1 MFWKV
6 WEFWVVGIESF
17 LFFLLMNRKLELRKC
32 TGIRGTESLVWMIY
46 SIGLWILN
54 QRQMSTVVTVFYAL
68 VLHFVITRVFTKSP
82 LFLQFFYVILYS
94 TYALLADV
102 VSAMLPVVL
111 FHENI
116 NQVLSGGWVRA
127 VFTLVYLILL
137 GVLIGLTIMIGKQN
151 ICLRT
156 KEKLIFIG
164 IALLCVAI
172 EQIDMIAVVR
182 ALQQSRGNDFFM
194 LVTIFVFVLFLFMIM
209 LLFIYNLGVERE
221 KNNKL
226 LEENLLSHMES
237 QQYEQ
242 ILASVKELRIMK
254 HDVKNHLDVLQTLLE
269 GNHTGQAVDYMR
281 QITADLNK
289 VHYTLSSGNTTVD
302 CIVSNKQSMAENVG
316 ILTENIIYLPE
327 EIPLSDV
334 EICSLLGNL
343 YDNAIEGC
351 MRAESKR
358 IWLYMKPFHNMLS
371 IKIVNTSDGGY
382 RFNSRNEL
390 LSTKAGKGNQNGM
403 EHGIGLK
410 RIREIVERHFGIME
424 ILPEKEMFSVNIL
437 IPLHQGEQQT

>member
-1 MFWKV
+1 MV
-6 WEFWVVGIESF
+6 CI
-17 LFFLLMNRKLELRKC
+17 
-32 TGIRGTESLVWMIY
+32 
-46 SIGLWILN
+46 
-54 QRQMSTVVTVFYAL
+54 VTVFYC
-68 VLHFVITRVFTKSP
+68 FIYPKSDESIN
-82 LFLQFFYVILYS
+82 ILYS
-94 TYALLADV
+94 ILWNN
-102 VSAMLPVVL
+102 SAFLNYNDFYKFFSFFTVFLCYIVFDL
-111 FHENI
+111 CVTCRCSVCNASSGSFSRKYQSGFI
-116 NQVLSGGWVRA
+116 GRLGSGG
-127 VFTLVYLILL
+127 FY
-137 GVLIGLTIMIGKQN
+137 IGLPDPAWCVDRIDDNDWKQN

-182 ALQQSRGNDFFM
+182 ALQQSRENDFFM

-254 HDVKNHLDVLQTLLE
+254 HDVKNHLDVLQTLLV

>member
-1 MFWKV
+1 
-6 WEFWVVGIESF
+6 
-17 LFFLLMNRKLELRKC
+17 MNRKLDLKKRIFKWQWC
-32 TGIRGTESLVWMIY
+32 AWLLF
-46 SIGLWILN
+46 SIILFFLN
-54 QRQMSTVVTVFYAL
+54 QMKVSIFYTVFYGII
-68 VLHFVITRVFTKSP
+68 VHFLITMIFTNSS
-82 LFLQFFYVILYS
+82 LFSQFFYVILYS
-94 TYALLADV
+94 IYALLADV

-116 NQVLSGGWVRA
+116 NRVLSGGWVRA

-281 QITADLNK
+281 QITA
-289 VHYTLSSGNTTVD
+289 
-302 CIVSNKQSMAENVG
+302 
-316 ILTENIIYLPE
+316 
-327 EIPLSDV
+327 
-334 EICSLLGNL
+334 
-343 YDNAIEGC
+343 
-351 MRAESKR
+351 
-358 IWLYMKPFHNMLS
+358 
-371 IKIVNTSDGGY
+371 
-382 RFNSRNEL
+382 
-390 LSTKAGKGNQNGM
+390 
-403 EHGIGLK
+403 LK
-410 RIREIVERHFGIME
+410 
-424 ILPEKEMFSVNIL
+424 
-437 IPLHQGEQQT
+437 

>member
-1 MFWKV
+1 
-6 WEFWVVGIESF
+6 
-17 LFFLLMNRKLELRKC
+17 
-32 TGIRGTESLVWMIY
+32 
-46 SIGLWILN
+46 
-54 QRQMSTVVTVFYAL
+54 
-68 VLHFVITRVFTKSP
+68 
-82 LFLQFFYVILYS
+82 
-94 TYALLADV
+94 
-102 VSAMLPVVL
+102 MLPVVL

-254 HDVKNHLDVLQTLLE
+254 HDVKNHLDVLQTLLV

-316 ILTENIIYLPE
+316 ILTENIIYL
-327 EIPLSDV
+327 
-334 EICSLLGNL
+334 SL
-343 YDNAIEGC
+343 IH
-351 MRAESKR
+351 
-358 IWLYMKPFHNMLS
+358 I
-371 IKIVNTSDGGY
+371 
-382 RFNSRNEL
+382 
-390 LSTKAGKGNQNGM
+390 
-403 EHGIGLK
+403 
-410 RIREIVERHFGIME
+410 
-424 ILPEKEMFSVNIL
+424 
-437 IPLHQGEQQT
+437 

>member
-1 MFWKV
+1 MAMV
-6 WEFWVVGIESF
+6 C
-17 LFFLLMNRKLELRKC
+17 M
-32 TGIRGTESLVWMIY
+32 
-46 SIGLWILN
+46 
-54 QRQMSTVVTVFYAL
+54 VTVFY
-68 VLHFVITRVFTKSP
+68 HFIFFKSDESIN
-82 LFLQFFYVILYS
+82 ILYCVLR
-94 TYALLADV
+94 YN
-102 VSAMLPVVL
+102 SAFFNYNDFYKFFSFFTVFLCYIVFDLCVACRCSVCNASSGSFSRKYQSRFIGRL
-111 FHENI
+111 G
-116 NQVLSGGWVRA
+116 SGG
-127 VFTLVYLILL
+127 FY
-137 GVLIGLTIMIGKQN
+137 IGLPDPAWVVDRIDDNDWKTKYLLQ
-151 ICLRT
+151 T

-182 ALQQSRGNDFFM
+182 ALQQSRDNDFFM

-382 RFNSRNEL
+382 RSDSENEL

>member
-17 LFFLLMNRKLELRKC
+17 LFFLLMNRKLELRKY

-68 VLHFVITRVFTKSP
+68 VLHFVITCVFTKAS

-182 ALQQSRGNDFFM
+182 ALQQSRENDFFM

-237 QQYEQ
+237 Q
-242 ILASVKELRIMK
+242 SCV
-254 HDVKNHLDVLQTLLE
+254 
-269 GNHTGQAVDYMR
+269 
-281 QITADLNK
+281 
-289 VHYTLSSGNTTVD
+289 
-302 CIVSNKQSMAENVG
+302 
-316 ILTENIIYLPE
+316 
-327 EIPLSDV
+327 
-334 EICSLLGNL
+334 
-343 YDNAIEGC
+343 
-351 MRAESKR
+351 
-358 IWLYMKPFHNMLS
+358 
-371 IKIVNTSDGGY
+371 
-382 RFNSRNEL
+382 
-390 LSTKAGKGNQNGM
+390 
-403 EHGIGLK
+403 
-410 RIREIVERHFGIME
+410 
-424 ILPEKEMFSVNIL
+424 
-437 IPLHQGEQQT
+437 

>member
-68 VLHFVITRVFTKSP
+68 VLHFVITCVFTKSP

-116 NQVLSGGWVRA
+116 NQVLSGGGIRA

-164 IALLCVAI
+164 IALLCVTI

-254 HDVKNHLDVLQTLLE
+254 HDVKNHLDVLQTLLV

>member
-1 MFWKV
+1 MAMV
-6 WEFWVVGIESF
+6 C
-17 LFFLLMNRKLELRKC
+17 M
-32 TGIRGTESLVWMIY
+32 
-46 SIGLWILN
+46 
-54 QRQMSTVVTVFYAL
+54 VTVFY
-68 VLHFVITRVFTKSP
+68 HFIFFKSDESIN
-82 LFLQFFYVILYS
+82 ILYCVLR
-94 TYALLADV
+94 YN
-102 VSAMLPVVL
+102 SAFFNYNDFYKFFSFFTVFLCYIVFDLCVTCRCSVCNASSGS
-111 FHENI
+111 FSRKYQSRFI
-116 NQVLSGGWVRA
+116 GGWVRA

-182 ALQQSRGNDFFM
+182 ALQQSRDNDFFM

-382 RFNSRNEL
+382 RSDSENEL

>member
-1 MFWKV
+1 MKV
-6 WEFWVVGIESF
+6 
-17 LFFLLMNRKLELRKC
+17 
-32 TGIRGTESLVWMIY
+32 
-46 SIGLWILN
+46 SIFY
-54 QRQMSTVVTVFYAL
+54 TVFYGII
-68 VLHFVITRVFTKSP
+68 VHFLITMIFTNSS
-82 LFLQFFYVILYS
+82 LFSQFFYVILYS
-94 TYALLADV
+94 IYALLADV

-116 NQVLSGGWVRA
+116 NRVLSGSWIRA

-194 LVTIFVFVLFLFMIM
+194 LVTIFVFVLFLFMSM

-289 VHYTLSSGNTTVD
+289 VHYTLSGNTTVD

-316 ILTENIIYLPE
+316 IHTENIIYLPE

>member
-1 MFWKV
+1 MKV
-6 WEFWVVGIESF
+6 
-17 LFFLLMNRKLELRKC
+17 
-32 TGIRGTESLVWMIY
+32 
-46 SIGLWILN
+46 SIFY
-54 QRQMSTVVTVFYAL
+54 TVFYGII
-68 VLHFVITRVFTKSP
+68 VHFLITMIFTNSS
-82 LFLQFFYVILYS
+82 LFSQFFYVILYS
-94 TYALLADV
+94 IYALLADV

-111 FHENI
+111 FSTKI
-116 NQVLSGGWVRA
+116 SIAVLSGGLVRA

-269 GNHTGQAVDYMR
+269 GNHTGQAVD
-281 QITADLNK
+281 
-289 VHYTLSSGNTTVD
+289 
-302 CIVSNKQSMAENVG
+302 
-316 ILTENIIYLPE
+316 
-327 EIPLSDV
+327 
-334 EICSLLGNL
+334 ICGRS
-343 YDNAIEGC
+343 
-351 MRAESKR
+351 
-358 IWLYMKPFHNMLS
+358 
-371 IKIVNTSDGGY
+371 
-382 RFNSRNEL
+382 
-390 LSTKAGKGNQNGM
+390 
-403 EHGIGLK
+403 
-410 RIREIVERHFGIME
+410 
-424 ILPEKEMFSVNIL
+424 
-437 IPLHQGEQQT
+437 QQT

>member
-1 MFWKV
+1 M
-6 WEFWVVGIESF
+6 
-17 LFFLLMNRKLELRKC
+17 
-32 TGIRGTESLVWMIY
+32 
-46 SIGLWILN
+46 
-54 QRQMSTVVTVFYAL
+54 
-68 VLHFVITRVFTKSP
+68 
-82 LFLQFFYVILYS
+82 
-94 TYALLADV
+94 
-102 VSAMLPVVL
+102 
-111 FHENI
+111 
-116 NQVLSGGWVRA
+116 
-127 VFTLVYLILL
+127 
-137 GVLIGLTIMIGKQN
+137 
-151 ICLRT
+151 
-156 KEKLIFIG
+156 
-164 IALLCVAI
+164 CVAI

-194 LVTIFVFVLFLFMIM
+194 LVTIFVFVLFLFMSM

-334 EICSLLGNL
+334 EICSLPGNL

-390 LSTKAGKGNQNGM
+390 LSTKVGKGNQNGM

>member
-1 MFWKV
+1 MWK
-6 WEFWVVGIESF
+6 
-17 LFFLLMNRKLELRKC
+17 
-32 TGIRGTESLVWMIY
+32 
-46 SIGLWILN
+46 
-54 QRQMSTVVTVFYAL
+54 
-68 VLHFVITRVFTKSP
+68 
-82 LFLQFFYVILYS
+82 
-94 TYALLADV
+94 
-102 VSAMLPVVL
+102 
-111 FHENI
+111 
-116 NQVLSGGWVRA
+116 
-127 VFTLVYLILL
+127 
-137 GVLIGLTIMIGKQN
+137 
-151 ICLRT
+151 
-156 KEKLIFIG
+156 
-164 IALLCVAI
+164 
-172 EQIDMIAVVR
+172 
-182 ALQQSRGNDFFM
+182 
-194 LVTIFVFVLFLFMIM
+194 
-209 LLFIYNLGVERE
+209 E

-371 IKIVNTSDGGY
+371 IKIVNTSDGVTD
-382 RFNSRNEL
+382 L
-390 LSTKAGKGNQNGM
+390 
-403 EHGIGLK
+403 
-410 RIREIVERHFGIME
+410 
-424 ILPEKEMFSVNIL
+424 ILRMNY
-437 IPLHQGEQQT
+437 

>member
-17 LFFLLMNRKLELRKC
+17 LFFLLMNRKLELRKY

-68 VLHFVITRVFTKSP
+68 VLHFVITCVFTKAS

-254 HDVKNHLDVLQTLLE
+254 HDVKNHLDVLQTLLV
-269 GNHTGQAVDYMR
+269 GNHTGQAV
-281 QITADLNK
+281 T
-289 VHYTLSSGNTTVD
+289 
-302 CIVSNKQSMAENVG
+302 
-316 ILTENIIYLPE
+316 
-327 EIPLSDV
+327 
-334 EICSLLGNL
+334 ICGRS
-343 YDNAIEGC
+343 
-351 MRAESKR
+351 
-358 IWLYMKPFHNMLS
+358 
-371 IKIVNTSDGGY
+371 
-382 RFNSRNEL
+382 
-390 LSTKAGKGNQNGM
+390 
-403 EHGIGLK
+403 
-410 RIREIVERHFGIME
+410 
-424 ILPEKEMFSVNIL
+424 
-437 IPLHQGEQQT
+437 QQT